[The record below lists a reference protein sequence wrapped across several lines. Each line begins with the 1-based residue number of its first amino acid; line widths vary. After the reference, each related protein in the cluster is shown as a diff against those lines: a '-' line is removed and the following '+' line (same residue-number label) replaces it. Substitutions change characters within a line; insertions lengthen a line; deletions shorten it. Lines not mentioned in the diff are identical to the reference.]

1 MLYGAF
7 LALKPA
13 RLGEIAGGTIL
24 INGQPLKLPVEPV
37 LKLIALGGF
46 GRHRVRHRPRHD
58 GPMADARALLVCA
71 GRRGAGRTI
80 RFSAARSTF
89 YLFTLP
95 AWQLVT
101 GWLMTLAVVVCAMA
115 VFFVVVDRRDPRPGR
130 VLTRGR
136 KNDALAGPWRGL
148 SIAFAAFLLMLAAR
162 VYLGRFERLLED
174 HTIFAGVTYTEAHV
188 TLTGMLVVAAALVAG
203 AVMAAINA
211 VAAPRLRWL
220 IASVVPGRR
229 LLRRASSVIGWYV
242 SGFIVK
248 PNELVREQPYITQQH
263 RDDAAGVRAG
273 PHRAA
278 PVSGRIRASRRST
291 PTNNQATLQNIRLW
305 DWRALQDTLRQIQEI
320 RTYYDFPDIDIDR
333 YEIGGTV
340 RQMMLAVARAEHR
353 SAAGEQPQLDQREAD
368 LHARLRRDDEPGERL
383 HAGRAAGARA
393 QQHAGSEHDAGASR

>member
-37 LKLIALGGF
+37 LKLIALAVSAAIAF
-46 GRHRVRHRPRHD
+46 IDRPRHD
-58 GPMADARALLVCA
+58 GAMADAGALLVRA
-71 GRRGAGRTI
+71 GRRGALVHDPIFNRPL
-80 RFSAARSTF
+80 TF

-115 VFFVVVDRRDPRPGR
+115 VLFVVVTGGTRVLGR

-162 VYLGRFERLLED
+162 VYLGRYEHLLED

-203 AVMAAINA
+203 ALIAAVNA
-211 VAAPRLRWL
+211 VAAPRMRWL
-220 IASVVPGRR
+220 VASVVPAA
-229 LLRRASSVIGWYV
+229 AS
-242 SGFIVK
+242 
-248 PNELVREQPYITQQH
+248 
-263 RDDAAGVRAG
+263 A
-273 PHRAA
+273 
-278 PVSGRIRASRRST
+278 T
-291 PTNNQATLQNIRLW
+291 PW
-305 DWRALQDTLRQIQEI
+305 
-320 RTYYDFPDIDIDR
+320 
-333 YEIGGTV
+333 
-340 RQMMLAVARAEHR
+340 
-353 SAAGEQPQLDQREAD
+353 
-368 LHARLRRDDEPGERL
+368 
-383 HAGRAAGARA
+383 
-393 QQHAGSEHDAGASR
+393 